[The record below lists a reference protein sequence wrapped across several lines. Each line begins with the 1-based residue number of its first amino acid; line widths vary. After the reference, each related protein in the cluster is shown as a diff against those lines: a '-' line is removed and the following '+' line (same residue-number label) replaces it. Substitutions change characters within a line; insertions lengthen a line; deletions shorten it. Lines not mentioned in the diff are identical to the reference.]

1 MSRFFINRPIFAWV
15 MAILVMLIGVIS
27 VVNLPIEQYPRIAP
41 PTITVSATYPGANAQ
56 TVENSVVQIIE
67 QRMKGLDGLMYISSS
82 SSSNGG
88 ASVTLTFEN
97 GTDSDTAQVQV
108 QNKLQSAMSSLPESV
123 QRQGVN
129 VNKSSSSFMMVQAF
143 ISEDGSMDRS
153 DIADYVSSNVVDQLS
168 RVEGVGEVQ
177 LFGSTYAMRIWLD
190 PSRLRSYNMVPSDV
204 VSAVGAQNAQVSAGQ
219 LGQAPADTEQQVIN
233 ATVTVQS
240 YLQTP
245 EEFENILL
253 KTDSSG
259 AQVRLRDV
267 AEVEI
272 GSESY
277 GVVSQ
282 YNGQEAAGLG
292 ISLASGA
299 NALETR
305 EAVGERMAQLESN
318 FPVGLA
324 SVVPYDTTPFIS
336 LSIEQV
342 VMTLIEAIALVFVVM
357 FVFLQNWRATI
368 IPTLAVPVVLLG
380 TFAVLY
386 IAGFSINV
394 LTMFAMVLS
403 IGLLVD
409 DAIVV
414 VENVERILEE
424 DSEIS
429 IKDAT
434 IQSMGEISKVVIGI
448 AIILSAVFV
457 PMAFFGGSTG
467 VIYRQFSITL
477 ITSMVLSA
485 LVALIFT
492 PALCVTLLKRGK
504 SHEKGKTEK
513 QKGFFGWF
521 NRSFSKLSLSYESF
535 VGKSFRFK
543 WLYLIGYAA
552 IIGIM
557 AVVFLRIPGSFLPE
571 EDQGIMFTLVQL
583 PSGSTLDETQDVLD
597 EVRNYYDTQETD
609 NIASVFTIAGFSFA
623 GNGQNMGLAFVRL
636 SDWDARAGDENTA
649 QAVAGRAMGYFFTQL
664 NEAQVFA
671 IVPPAITEL
680 GNASGFDLMLQDT
693 GNLGHDGLLEARNML
708 LGMSAQND
716 QVAGVRPNG
725 QEDAPQLKININQE
739 QAAAYGLSLGS
750 INSVIST
757 AWGSGYINDFID
769 RGRVKRVYVQGEPSS
784 RTNPDDIGKWYVR
797 NDVGNMISFNAFS
810 GSEWESGSP
819 RLTRYNSLP
828 SMNIQGSAAPGLST
842 GEAMSAMEAMITQ
855 LPEGIGYEWTGM
867 SLEEQKSG
875 AQAPMLYALS
885 ILIVFLCLAALYE
898 SWSIPF
904 SVLLVIPLGV
914 LGAVIFTWLRDFA
927 NDIYLQV
934 GLLTVVGLSAKNAI
948 LIIEFAKDHQEEGY
962 SLKDAVMT
970 AARQR
975 LRPIIMTSLAFGLG
989 VVPLFIA
996 SGAGSGS
1003 QNAIGTSVLGGV
1015 ISATLL
1021 GIFFIPMFYIWVRSM
1036 FPYMN
1041 NEAHDVVGNN
1051 GYTISN
1057 SSDDDYPSD
1066 DDDKPMPPTP
1076 PNDDTPTSPTDNTS
1090 DSALSE
1096 SYQPASFGDNTK

>member
-1 MSRFFINRPIFAWV
+1 MSRFFIDRPIFAWV
-15 MAILVMLIGVIS
+15 LAILVMLIGVIS

-41 PTITVSATYPGANAQ
+41 PTVSVSATYPGANAQ
-56 TVENSVVQIIE
+56 TVENSVVQVIE
-67 QRMKGLDGLMYISSS
+67 QRMKGLDGLMYMSSS

-97 GTDSDTAQVQV
+97 GTDPDTAQVQV
-108 QNKLQSAMSSLPESV
+108 QNKLQAAMSSLPESV

-143 ISEDGSMDRS
+143 ISEDGSMDRADIS
-153 DIADYVSSNVVDQLS
+153 DYINSNVLDSIS

-177 LFGSTYAMRIWLD
+177 VFGSSYAMRIWLD
-190 PSRLRSYNMVPSDV
+190 PARLRSYNMVPSDV
-204 VSAVGAQNAQVSAGQ
+204 VNAVRAQNAQVSAGQ
-219 LGQAPADTEQQVIN
+219 LGQAPADTDQQVIN

-245 EEFENILL
+245 EEFKDILL
-253 KTDSSG
+253 KTDTSG
-259 AQVRLRDV
+259 AQVRLGDV
-267 AEVEI
+267 ADVEI
-272 GSESY
+272 GSENYS
-277 GVVSQ
+277 VNSL

-292 ISLASGA
+292 ISLAAGA

-305 EAVGERMAQLESN
+305 EAVGARMAELETN
-318 FPVGLA
+318 FPAGLS
-324 SVVPYDTTPFIS
+324 SVVPYDTTPFVK

-342 VMTLIEAIALVFVVM
+342 VNTLIEAIVLVFIVM
-357 FVFLQNWRATI
+357 FIFLQNWRATI

-424 DSEIS
+424 NPDIS
-429 IKDAT
+429 VKDAT
-434 IQSMGEISKVVIGI
+434 VQSMGEISKIVIGI
-448 AIILSAVFV
+448 ALILSAVFV

-485 LVALIFT
+485 MVALIFT

-504 SHEKGKTEK
+504 SHEKGSTEQ

-521 NRSFSKLSLSYESF
+521 NRGFFKLSRSYENF
-535 VGKSFRFK
+535 VGKSIRFK

-583 PSGSTLDETQDVLD
+583 PAGSTLDETQDVLD
-597 EVRNYYDTQETD
+597 KVRNYYDTQETD

-623 GNGQNMGLAFVRL
+623 GQGQNMGLAFVRL
-636 SDWDARAGDENTA
+636 SDWEERSGEENTA
-649 QAVAGRAMGYFFTQL
+649 QAVADRAMGYFFTQL

-680 GNASGFDLMLQDT
+680 GNASGFDLMIQDV

-708 LGMSAQND
+708 LGMAAQNEN
-716 QVAGVRPNG
+716 VAGVRPNG
-725 QEDAPQLKININQE
+725 QEDAPQLKVNINQE

-757 AWGSGYINDFID
+757 AWGSSYINDFID
-769 RGRVKRVYVQGEPSS
+769 RGRIKRVYVQGEASS

-797 NDVGNMISFNAFS
+797 GETGNMVSFDAFS
-810 GSEWESGSP
+810 SSEWQSGSP

-828 SMNIQGSAAPGLST
+828 SMNIQGNAAPGLST
-842 GEAMSAMEAMITQ
+842 GEAMSAMENMISQ
-855 LPEGIGYEWTGM
+855 LPEGIGYEWTGL

-875 AQAPMLYALS
+875 SQAPMLYALS
-885 ILIVFLCLAALYE
+885 ILVVFLCLAALYE

-914 LGAVIFTWLRDFA
+914 LGAVIFTWLRGFA

-948 LIIEFAKDHQEEGY
+948 LIIEFAKEHQEEGY
-962 SLKDAVMT
+962 SLREAVMT

-989 VVPLFIA
+989 VVPLAIA
-996 SGAGSGS
+996 TGAGSGS
-1003 QNAIGTSVLGGV
+1003 QTAIGTSVVGGV
-1015 ISATLL
+1015 LTATFL

-1036 FPYMN
+1036 FPYKG
-1041 NEAHDVVGNN
+1041 NEAHN
-1051 GYTISN
+1051 GKG
-1057 SSDDDYPSD
+1057 D
-1066 DDDKPMPPTP
+1066 DDDNHPGGNGGGDNPVPSAPTEDKQSLTP
-1076 PNDDTPTSPTDNTS
+1076 P
-1090 DSALSE
+1090 A
-1096 SYQPASFGDNTK
+1096 SYQPVSFGDNTQ

>member
-1 MSRFFINRPIFAWV
+1 MSRFFIDRPIFAWV
-15 MAILVMLIGVIS
+15 LAILVMLIGVIS

-41 PTITVSATYPGANAQ
+41 PTVSVSATYPGANAQ

-67 QRMKGLDGLMYISSS
+67 QRMKGLDGLMYMSSS

-97 GTDSDTAQVQV
+97 GTDPDTAQVQV
-108 QNKLQSAMSSLPESV
+108 QNKLQAAMSSLPEAV

-129 VNKSSSSFMMVQAF
+129 VNKSSSSFLMVQAF
-143 ISEDGSMDRS
+143 ISEDGSMDRA
-153 DIADYVSSNVVDQLS
+153 DIADYINSNVLDSIS

-177 LFGSTYAMRIWLD
+177 VFGSSYAMRIWLD
-190 PSRLRSYNMVPSDV
+190 PARLRSYNMVPSDV
-204 VSAVGAQNAQVSAGQ
+204 VNAVRAQNAQVSAGQ
-219 LGQAPADTEQQVIN
+219 LGQAPADTDQQVIN

-245 EEFENILL
+245 EEFKDILL
-253 KTDSSG
+253 KTDTSG
-259 AQVRLRDV
+259 AQVRLGDV
-267 AEVEI
+267 ADVEI
-272 GSESY
+272 GSENYSER
-277 GVVSQ
+277 SL

-292 ISLASGA
+292 ISLAAGA
-299 NALETR
+299 NALESR
-305 EAVGERMAQLESN
+305 EAVGARMAELETN
-318 FPVGLA
+318 FPVGLS
-324 SVVPYDTTPFIS
+324 SVVPYDTTPFVR

-342 VMTLIEAIALVFVVM
+342 VKTLIEAIVLVFIVM

-424 DSEIS
+424 NPDIS
-429 IKDAT
+429 VKDAT
-434 IQSMGEISKVVIGI
+434 VQSMGEISKVVIGI
-448 AIILSAVFV
+448 ALILSAVFL

-477 ITSMVLSA
+477 ITSMTLSA
-485 LVALIFT
+485 MVALIFT

-504 SHEKGKTEK
+504 SHEKGSTEQ

-521 NRSFSKLSLSYESF
+521 NRGFFKLSRSYENF
-535 VGKSFRFK
+535 VGKSIRFK

-583 PSGSTLDETQDVLD
+583 PAGSTLDETQDVLD
-597 EVRNYYDTQETD
+597 KVRSYYDTQEGD
-609 NIASVFTIAGFSFA
+609 NIASVFTVAGFSFA
-623 GNGQNMGLAFVRL
+623 GQGQNMGLAFVRL
-636 SDWDARAGDENTA
+636 SDWEERSGEENTA
-649 QAVAGRAMGYFFTQL
+649 QAVADRAMGYFFTQL

-680 GNASGFDLMLQDT
+680 GNASGFDLMLQDV
-693 GNLGHDGLLEARNML
+693 GNLGHEGLLEARNML
-708 LGMSAQND
+708 LGMAAQNEN
-716 QVAGVRPNG
+716 VAGVRPNG
-725 QEDAPQLKININQE
+725 QEDAPQLKVNINQE

-757 AWGSGYINDFID
+757 AWGSSYINDFID
-769 RGRVKRVYVQGEPSS
+769 RGRIKRVYVQGEASS

-797 NDVGNMISFNAFS
+797 GETGNMVSFDAFS
-810 GSEWESGSP
+810 SSEWQSGSP

-828 SMNIQGSAAPGLST
+828 SMNIQGNAAPGLST
-842 GEAMSAMEAMITQ
+842 GEAMSAMENMIGQ
-855 LPEGIGYEWTGM
+855 LPEGIGYEWTGL

-875 AQAPMLYALS
+875 SQAPMLYALS
-885 ILIVFLCLAALYE
+885 ILVVFLCLAALYE

-914 LGAVIFTWLRDFA
+914 LGAVIFTWLRGFA

-948 LIIEFAKDHQEEGY
+948 LIIEFAKEHQEEGY
-962 SLKDAVMT
+962 SLREAVMT

-989 VVPLFIA
+989 VVPLAIA
-996 SGAGSGS
+996 TGAGSGS
-1003 QNAIGTSVLGGV
+1003 QTAIGTSVVGGV
-1015 ISATLL
+1015 LTATFL

-1036 FPYMN
+1036 FPYKGN
-1041 NEAHDVVGNN
+1041 KAHN
-1051 GYTISN
+1051 GKG
-1057 SSDDDYPSD
+1057 DDDNNHPGGNGGGDNPAPSAPTE
-1066 DDDKPMPPTP
+1066 DKQSLTP
-1076 PNDDTPTSPTDNTS
+1076 P
-1090 DSALSE
+1090 A
-1096 SYQPASFGDNTK
+1096 SYQPVSLGDNTQ

>member
-27 VVNLPIEQYPRIAP
+27 VINLPIEQYPRIAP
-41 PTITVSATYPGANAQ
+41 PTISVSASYPGANAQ
-56 TVENSVVQIIE
+56 TVEDSVVQIIE
-67 QRMKGLDGLMYISSS
+67 QRMKGLDGLMYMSSS
-82 SSSNGG
+82 SSSNGA
-88 ASVTLTFEN
+88 ASITLTFEN

-108 QNKLQSAMSSLPESV
+108 QNKLQAAMSSLPESV

-129 VNKSSSSFMMVQAF
+129 VNKSSSSFLMVQGF
-143 ISEDGSMDRS
+143 ISEDGSMDRA
-153 DIADYVSSNVVDQLS
+153 DIADYVNSNVVDQLS

-177 LFGSTYAMRIWLD
+177 VFGSAYAMRIWLD
-190 PSRLRSYNMVPSDV
+190 PARLRSYNMVPADV
-204 VSAVGAQNAQVSAGQ
+204 VEAVRAQNAQVSAGQ
-219 LGQAPADTEQQVIN
+219 LGQAPADTSQQVIN

-245 EEFENILL
+245 DEFKNILL
-253 KTDSSG
+253 KTDTAG
-259 AQVRLRDV
+259 AKVRLGDV

-272 GSESY
+272 GSADY
-277 GVVSQ
+277 GVVSL
-282 YNGQEAAGLG
+282 YNGKEAAGLG
-292 ISLASGA
+292 ISLAGGA

-305 EAVGERMAQLESN
+305 EAVGARMAELEAN
-318 FPVGLA
+318 FPAGLT
-324 SVVPYDTTPFIS
+324 SVIPYDTTPFVR

-342 VMTLIEAIALVFVVM
+342 VMTLLEAIVLVFIVM

-424 DSEIS
+424 DPDIS

-434 IQSMGEISKVVIGI
+434 VQSMGEISKIVIGI
-448 AIILSAVFV
+448 ALILSAVFV

-492 PALCVTLLKRGK
+492 PALCVTLLKRSK
-504 SHEKGKTEK
+504 SHDKGNTEE

-521 NRSFSKLSLSYESF
+521 NRSFYKVSRSYENL
-535 VGKSFRFK
+535 VGKSFRLK
-543 WLYLIGYAA
+543 WLYLILYAA

-583 PSGSTLDETQDVLD
+583 PAGATLDETQEVLD
-597 EVRNYYDTQETD
+597 KVSDYYSTQEGD

-623 GNGQNMGLAFVRL
+623 GQGQNMGLAFVRL
-636 SDWDARAGDENTA
+636 SDWADRPGEENTA
-649 QAVAGRAMGYFFTQL
+649 QAVADRAMGYFFTQL

-680 GNASGFDLMLQDT
+680 GNASGFDLMIQDT
-693 GNLGHDGLLEARNML
+693 GNLGHEGLLEARNML
-708 LGMSAQND
+708 LGMAAQND
-716 QVAGVRPNG
+716 KAAGVRPNG
-725 QEDAPQLKININQE
+725 QEDAPQLKVNINQE
-739 QAAAYGLSLGS
+739 QAAAYGLSLAS

-757 AWGSGYINDFID
+757 AWGSSYINDFVD
-769 RGRVKRVYVQGEPSS
+769 RGRIKRVFVQGEPSS
-784 RTNPDDIGKWYVR
+784 RTNPEDIAKWYVR
-797 NDVGNMISFNAFS
+797 NDVGEMISFDAFS
-810 GSEWESGSP
+810 SSEWQSGSP

-842 GEAMSAMEAMITQ
+842 GEAMSSMEAMMEN
-855 LPEGIGYEWTGM
+855 LPEGVGYEWTGM

-885 ILIVFLCLAALYE
+885 ILVVFLCLAALYE

-914 LGAVIFTWLRDFA
+914 LGAVLFTWLRGFN

-948 LIIEFAKDHQEEGY
+948 LIIEFAKEHQEEGY
-962 SLKDAVMT
+962 SLREAVMT

-996 SGAGSGS
+996 TGPGSGS

-1015 ISATLL
+1015 VTATLL

-1036 FPYMN
+1036 FPYKYEN
-1041 NEAHDVVGNN
+1041 NKPNDK
-1051 GYTISN
+1051 
-1057 SSDDDYPSD
+1057 DDDNSTPD
-1066 DDDKPMPPTP
+1066 PQNPTP
-1076 PNDDTPTSPTDNTS
+1076 
-1090 DSALSE
+1090 SE
-1096 SYQPASFGDNTK
+1096 NYQPASFGDNTQ

>member
-1 MSRFFINRPIFAWV
+1 MSRFFIDRPIFAWV
-15 MAILVMLIGVIS
+15 LAILVMLIGVIS

-41 PTITVSATYPGANAQ
+41 PTVSVSATYPGANAQ

-67 QRMKGLDGLMYISSS
+67 QRMKGLDGLMYMSSS
-82 SSSNGG
+82 SSSNGS

-97 GTDSDTAQVQV
+97 GTDPDTAQVQV
-108 QNKLQSAMSSLPESV
+108 QNKLQAAMSSLPEAV

-129 VNKSSSSFMMVQAF
+129 VNKSSSSFLMVQAF
-143 ISEDGSMDRS
+143 ISEDGSMDRA
-153 DIADYVSSNVVDQLS
+153 DIADYINSNVLDSIS

-177 LFGSTYAMRIWLD
+177 VFGSSYAMRIWLD
-190 PSRLRSYNMVPSDV
+190 PARLRSYNMVPSDV
-204 VSAVGAQNAQVSAGQ
+204 VNAVRAQNAQVSAGQ
-219 LGQAPADTEQQVIN
+219 LGQAPADTDQQVIN

-245 EEFENILL
+245 EEFKDILL
-253 KTDSSG
+253 KTDTSG
-259 AQVRLRDV
+259 AQVRLGDV
-267 AEVEI
+267 ADVEI
-272 GSESY
+272 GSENYSER
-277 GVVSQ
+277 SL

-292 ISLASGA
+292 ISLAAGA
-299 NALETR
+299 NALESR
-305 EAVGERMAQLESN
+305 EAVGARMAELETN
-318 FPVGLA
+318 FPVGLS
-324 SVVPYDTTPFIS
+324 SVVPYDTTPFVR

-342 VMTLIEAIALVFVVM
+342 VKTLIEAIVLVFIVM

-424 DSEIS
+424 NPDIS
-429 IKDAT
+429 VKDAT
-434 IQSMGEISKVVIGI
+434 VQSMGEISKVVIGI
-448 AIILSAVFV
+448 ALILSAVFL

-477 ITSMVLSA
+477 ITSMALSA
-485 LVALIFT
+485 MVALIFT

-504 SHEKGKTEK
+504 SHEKGSTEQ

-521 NRSFSKLSLSYESF
+521 NRGFFKLSRSYENF
-535 VGKSFRFK
+535 VGKSIRFK

-583 PSGSTLDETQDVLD
+583 PAGSTLDETQDVLD
-597 EVRNYYDTQETD
+597 KVRSYYDTQEGD
-609 NIASVFTIAGFSFA
+609 NIASVFTVAGFSFA
-623 GNGQNMGLAFVRL
+623 GQGQNMGLAFVRL
-636 SDWDARAGDENTA
+636 SDWEERSGEENTA
-649 QAVAGRAMGYFFTQL
+649 QAVADRAMGYFFTQL

-680 GNASGFDLMLQDT
+680 GNASGFDLMLQDV
-693 GNLGHDGLLEARNML
+693 GNLGHEGLLEARNML
-708 LGMSAQND
+708 LGMAAQNEN
-716 QVAGVRPNG
+716 VAGVRPNG
-725 QEDAPQLKININQE
+725 QEDAPQLKVNINQE

-757 AWGSGYINDFID
+757 AWGSSYINDFID
-769 RGRVKRVYVQGEPSS
+769 RGRIKRVYVQGEASS

-797 NDVGNMISFNAFS
+797 GETGNMVSFDAFS
-810 GSEWESGSP
+810 SSEWQSGSP

-828 SMNIQGSAAPGLST
+828 SMNIQGNAAPGLST
-842 GEAMSAMEAMITQ
+842 GEAMSAMENMIGQ
-855 LPEGIGYEWTGM
+855 LPEGIGYEWTGL

-875 AQAPMLYALS
+875 SQAPMLYALS
-885 ILIVFLCLAALYE
+885 ILVVFLCLAALYE

-914 LGAVIFTWLRDFA
+914 LGAVIFTWLRGFA

-948 LIIEFAKDHQEEGY
+948 LIIEFAKEHQEEGY
-962 SLKDAVMT
+962 SLREAVMT

-989 VVPLFIA
+989 VVPLAIA
-996 SGAGSGS
+996 TGAGSGS
-1003 QNAIGTSVLGGV
+1003 QTAIGTSVVGGV
-1015 ISATLL
+1015 LTATFL

-1036 FPYMN
+1036 FPYKGN
-1041 NEAHDVVGNN
+1041 KAHN
-1051 GYTISN
+1051 GKG
-1057 SSDDDYPSD
+1057 DDDNNHPGGNGGGDNPAPSAPTE
-1066 DDDKPMPPTP
+1066 DKQSLTP
-1076 PNDDTPTSPTDNTS
+1076 P
-1090 DSALSE
+1090 A
-1096 SYQPASFGDNTK
+1096 SYQPVSLGDNTQ

>member
-1 MSRFFINRPIFAWV
+1 MSRFFIDRPIFAWV
-15 MAILVMLIGVIS
+15 LAILVMLIGVIS

-41 PTITVSATYPGANAQ
+41 PTVSVSATYPGANAQ

-82 SSSNGG
+82 SSSNGS

-97 GTDSDTAQVQV
+97 GTDPDTAQVQV
-108 QNKLQSAMSSLPESV
+108 QNKLQAAMSSLPEAV

-129 VNKSSSSFMMVQAF
+129 VNKSSSSFLMVQAF
-143 ISEDGSMDRS
+143 ISEDGSMDRA
-153 DIADYVSSNVVDQLS
+153 DIADYINSNVLDSIS

-177 LFGSTYAMRIWLD
+177 VFGSSYAMRIWLD
-190 PSRLRSYNMVPSDV
+190 PARLRSYNMVPSDV
-204 VSAVGAQNAQVSAGQ
+204 VNAVRAQNAQVSAGQ
-219 LGQAPADTEQQVIN
+219 LGQAPADTDQQVIN

-245 EEFENILL
+245 EEFKDILL
-253 KTDSSG
+253 KTDTSG
-259 AQVRLRDV
+259 AQVRLGDV
-267 AEVEI
+267 ADVEI
-272 GSESY
+272 GSENYSER
-277 GVVSQ
+277 SL

-292 ISLASGA
+292 ISLAAGA

-305 EAVGERMAQLESN
+305 EAVGARMAELETN
-318 FPVGLA
+318 FPAGLS
-324 SVVPYDTTPFIS
+324 SVIPYDTTPFVR

-342 VMTLIEAIALVFVVM
+342 VKTLIEAIVLVFIVM

-424 DSEIS
+424 NPDIS
-429 IKDAT
+429 VKDAT
-434 IQSMGEISKVVIGI
+434 VQSMGEISKIVIGI
-448 AIILSAVFV
+448 ALILSAVFV

-477 ITSMVLSA
+477 ITSMALSA
-485 LVALIFT
+485 MVALIFT

-504 SHEKGKTEK
+504 SHEKGSTEQ

-521 NRSFSKLSLSYESF
+521 NRGFFKLSRSYENF
-535 VGKSFRFK
+535 VGKSIRFK

-583 PSGSTLDETQDVLD
+583 PAGATLDETQDVLD
-597 EVRNYYDTQETD
+597 KVSNYYDTQEGD

-623 GNGQNMGLAFVRL
+623 GQGQNMGLAFVRL
-636 SDWDARAGDENTA
+636 SDWEERSGEENTA
-649 QAVAGRAMGYFFTQL
+649 QAVADRAMGYFFTQL

-680 GNASGFDLMLQDT
+680 GNASGFDLMLQDV
-693 GNLGHDGLLEARNML
+693 GNLGHEGLLEARNML
-708 LGMSAQND
+708 LGMAAQNEN
-716 QVAGVRPNG
+716 VAGVRPNG
-725 QEDAPQLKININQE
+725 QEDAPQLKVNINQE

-757 AWGSGYINDFID
+757 AWGSSYINDFID
-769 RGRVKRVYVQGEPSS
+769 RGRIKRVYVQGEASS

-797 NDVGNMISFNAFS
+797 GETGNMVSFDAFS
-810 GSEWESGSP
+810 SSEWQSCSP

-828 SMNIQGSAAPGLST
+828 SMNIQGNAAPGLST
-842 GEAMSAMEAMITQ
+842 GEAMSAMENMISQ
-855 LPEGIGYEWTGM
+855 LPEGIGYEWTGL

-875 AQAPMLYALS
+875 SQAPMLYALS
-885 ILIVFLCLAALYE
+885 ILVVFLCLAALYE

-914 LGAVIFTWLRDFA
+914 LGAVIFTWLRGFA

-948 LIIEFAKDHQEEGY
+948 LIIEFAKEHQEEGY
-962 SLKDAVMT
+962 SLREAVMT

-989 VVPLFIA
+989 VVPLAIA
-996 SGAGSGS
+996 TGAGSGS
-1003 QNAIGTSVLGGV
+1003 QTAIGTSVVGGV
-1015 ISATLL
+1015 VSATLL
-1021 GIFFIPMFYIWVRSM
+1021 GIFFIPMFYIWVRGM
-1036 FPYMN
+1036 FPYKG
-1041 NEAHDVVGNN
+1041 NEAHN
-1051 GYTISN
+1051 GKG
-1057 SSDDDYPSD
+1057 D
-1066 DDDKPMPPTP
+1066 DDDNHPGGNGGGDNPVPSAPTEDKQSLTP
-1076 PNDDTPTSPTDNTS
+1076 P
-1090 DSALSE
+1090 A
-1096 SYQPASFGDNTK
+1096 SYQPVSLGDNTQ